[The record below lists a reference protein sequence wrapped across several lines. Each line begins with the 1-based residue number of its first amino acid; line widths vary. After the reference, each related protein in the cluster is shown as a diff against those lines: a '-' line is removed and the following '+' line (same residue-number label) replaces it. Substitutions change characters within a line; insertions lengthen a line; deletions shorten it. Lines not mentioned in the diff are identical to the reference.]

1 MPLICQ
7 VSRSFGLLSKGQSRP
22 SHQSSLRPRFA
33 TPSSGLQTPSYLL
46 PIEMKTER
54 GVREGK
60 TLDIGF
66 DAKQAFL
73 FDRRSGERIR

>member
-1 MPLICQ
+1 M
-7 VSRSFGLLSKGQSRP
+7 LSIPARRRAHPGRIAVPCDKTTGW
-22 SHQSSLRPRFA
+22 PRFA
-33 TPSSGLQTPSYLL
+33 TPSSGLRTPSYLL